1 MFKPTSICYSALTKR
16 TKRVKV
22 QILRDFPQFNLFKG
36 QVTQVKPS
44 MMRNYL
50 HDFNGAKYILQDS
63 DINTFL
69 FENFTKEEQIREKEQ
84 LANQQAMA
92 ATAAAVATAKAE
104 TLKKPKLSKEVEKQE
119 KKKDITIKD
128 VYIPG
133 LNL

>member
-22 QILRDFPQFNLFKG
+22 QVLRDFPQFNLFRG

-63 DINTFL
+63 DINSYL
-69 FENFTKEEQIREKEQ
+69 FQKFTEEEQIREKEMI
-84 LANQQAMA
+84 ANQQAMA
-92 ATAAAVATAKAE
+92 AAAATMKVE
-104 TLKKPKLSKEVEKQE
+104 TQTKPKLSKEVEKQE

>member
-16 TKRVKV
+16 TKRVKIQV
-22 QILRDFPQFNLFKG
+22 LRDFPQFNLFKG
-36 QVTQVKPS
+36 EVTQVKPS

-63 DINTFL
+63 DINTLL

-92 ATAAAVATAKAE
+92 AAAAVATAKAE

>member
-16 TKRVKV
+16 TKRVKIQV
-22 QILRDFPQFNLFKG
+22 LRDFPQFNLFKG
-36 QVTQVKPS
+36 EVTQVKPS

-63 DINTFL
+63 DINTLL
-69 FENFTKEEQIREKEQ
+69 FENFTKEEQIREKEI
-84 LANQQAMA
+84 LANQQAV
-92 ATAAAVATAKAE
+92 AAAAASVTKMD
-104 TLKKPKLSKEVEKQE
+104 TQTKPKLSKEAEKQE
-119 KKKDITIKD
+119 KKKDVTIKD